1 MLISMLERHRVSV
14 LIGLAALAGLT
25 VVYLSTLQTIIN
37 GSDHYFMIDVGETQ
51 IVLNVWG
58 TLHATGY
65 PHYVMSGA
73 LLVTLLRAL
82 GVDPATAPGVVSL
95 IWGLL
100 ALGLIYALAARLTN
114 RPLLAGLMVVVY
126 GLTRTIW
133 IHHVIAEIYTLTLVF
148 LSGLLLIALWPGPVR
163 GRLYWLALIGG
174 AGVAHHRSIAMAIPA
189 LVYAAWSQL
198 TQPLRAVPRRLIVCG
213 LLGVLGFIPYLYLM
227 LRAQAGAAWVYGEPE
242 TLAGLWDQFIGREA
256 ERFIGAPETAAGI
269 LANAA
274 LINEVLVTDV
284 GLVGIALG
292 VAGLAAGLR
301 VPHLRRAA
309 IAFSLSGGTAYLFHI
324 FLYTDVLSALILA
337 ITLSLAFGWL
347 FAADRLL
354 AWLERHS
361 VRALSLGRAAT
372 GFAALAAVFALNAH
386 NRPFIEALTTDPTGL
401 ETIALARTA
410 PPGSTLMLAWGP
422 RHFAVGFARD
432 VLGELPGLRLVDH
445 KADYAALLDDG
456 PLVTPWYT
464 FYNQPLSWWE
474 ARLGGPVYL
483 NAAAPELVEIAREPV
498 LLQAAPPVGPAWA
511 APNAVQLSCSDE
523 RLILTID
530 WAAPRT
536 PPRDLNVFVHLID
549 ADGTLLAQDDRA
561 APVYGWRPLTSWLPN
576 ERVRDSYALPRLAD
590 AEQIR
595 FGLYAIAEDGTFD
608 NLLIETL
615 PAVCTGG
622 DEHAHGST
630 TEPR

>member
-1 MLISMLERHRVSV
+1 MLMSMLERRHSSV
-14 LIGLAALAGLT
+14 LIGLAALASLT

-37 GSDHYFMIDVGETQ
+37 GSDHYYMIDVGETQ

-73 LLVTLLRAL
+73 LLVTLLRTL

-100 ALGLIYALAARLTN
+100 ALGLIYALAARLTS

-213 LLGVLGFIPYLYLM
+213 LLGGLGFIPYLYLM
-227 LRAQAGAAWVYGEPE
+227 LRAWAGAAWVYGEPE
-242 TLAGLWDQFIGREA
+242 TFAGLWDQFIGREA

-269 LANAA
+269 LVNAA
-274 LINEVLVTDV
+274 LINEVLATDV

-292 VAGLAAGLR
+292 IVGLAAGLR
-301 VPHLRRAA
+301 APHLRRAA
-309 IAFSLSGGTAYLFHI
+309 ITFSLSGGAAYLFHI

-354 AWLERHS
+354 AWLERRS
-361 VRALSLGRAAT
+361 ARAFNLGRAAT
-372 GFAALAAVFALNAH
+372 GIAALTAVLALNAH
-386 NRPFIEALTTDPTGL
+386 NRPFIRALTTDTTGL
-401 ETIALARTA
+401 ETIALARST

-422 RHFAVGFARD
+422 RYFAVGFARD

-445 KADYAALLDDG
+445 KADYAALLNDG

-464 FYNQPLSWWE
+464 FYNQPPSWWE
-474 ARLGGPVYL
+474 ARLGGPIYL
-483 NAAAPELVEIAREPV
+483 SAAAPKLVEIAREPV
-498 LLQAAPPVGPAWA
+498 LLEAAPPVGPAGA
-511 APNAVQLSCSDE
+511 APNAAQLLCTDDQ
-523 RLILTID
+523 LFLTID
-530 WAAPRT
+530 WAAPST
-536 PPRDLNVFVHLID
+536 PPRDLSVFVHLID
-549 ADGTLLAQDDRA
+549 ADGALLAQDDRA

-576 ERVRDSYALPRLAD
+576 ERVRDSYVLPRLAG

-595 FGLYAIAEDGTFD
+595 FGLYAIADNGAFD
-608 NLLIETL
+608 NQLIETL
-615 PAVCTGG
+615 PAVCNGG